1 MLNTFHLNEQE
12 AESYIDKIFN
22 SIDKNNNEYLEYSE
36 FVMATSLIS
45 KHISEEEL
53 EKIFK
58 EIDYNQ
64 DGYITPE
71 ELGCLM
77 GGLHGAAGLMKD
89 MKKISLKE
97 FKKLMFEVF

>member
-1 MLNTFHLNEQE
+1 
-12 AESYIDKIFN
+12 
-22 SIDKNNNEYLEYSE
+22 
-36 FVMATSLIS
+36 MATSLIS

-58 EIDYNQ
+58 EIDYNR
-64 DGYITPE
+64 DGHITAE

-77 GGLHGAAGLMKD
+77 GGLDGAAGLMKD
-89 MKKISLKE
+89 MKTISLKE